1 MYNYGE
7 LELLI
12 LSCIWLNPKLLD
24 NTKLEEKHFKNS
36 QKIFVF
42 MKSFYKKF
50 GFFDTE
56 LMCRKVD
63 DKYKFRD
70 YFKVIAQ
77 FEPTS
82 ANYEKYES
90 LLLELYNESKEEKY
104 LREKTFEL
112 ANDFYLKNIN
122 SKQFKEQLDNLY
134 IHAKEICKN
143 D

>member
-1 MYNYGE
+1 MLSYGE

-12 LSCIWLNPKLLD
+12 LSCIWVEPKILD
-24 NTKLEEKHFKNS
+24 RTKLENKHFKNS
-36 QKIFVF
+36 QKIFIF

-70 YFKVIAQ
+70 YFKVIAEL
-77 FEPTS
+77 EPTGS
-82 ANYEKYES
+82 MYDKYEY
-90 LLLELYNESKEEKY
+90 LLLELYNEAVEEKY
-104 LREKTFEL
+104 LREKAFEL

-134 IHAKEICKN
+134 THAKEICKN